1 MKTIDAITTSDFSW
15 GAVLS
20 NAEALSDQ
28 TVTVKTQNAVL
39 GDEVI
44 LTLNSV
50 IYRQPVVVGQVEQAI
65 ITIPASDL
73 QALQSTT
80 QVQTYTMT
88 ADMSGATQVTSDSF
102 TVDIK
107 QEIKTIRARSPFF
120 IRTPVETSTDL
131 DHFDITIRIVSGD
144 ATSSAQNDFA
154 DTVEINKK
162 PIGVDD
168 SVTIDISE
176 IVSSC
181 FSQNINPI
189 GFSQSDPT
197 GIADSFR
204 RFQSL
209 WVTVEMQ
216 AKKSDGT
223 NIGSLT
229 TETFLAQEGYNTF
242 LEGVN
247 DTTKKNALITATNI
261 QYKKGDTIS
270 IPVNSETVTS
280 VDFFETPSASAIHT
294 VNVTDDA
301 ANADNKITYAT
312 ASSSNLSNKDVS
324 LIKVNTAS
332 TVENLNVQ
340 AIEECKYPV
349 FKCSF
354 LNRWGA
360 YQDVYFF
367 KKSTENLQ
375 ANRKNFNRSIFTP
388 SYSYEDSGT
397 QTVFNTY
404 STNQHS
410 KKAFNT
416 NGNENLVL
424 NTGFVSESMNE
435 TFKELLM
442 SEHVYLTDSSNIF
455 PVNITDSNF
464 IYKTSVNDRLI
475 NYTMNFEK
483 SFSYINNVR

>member
-1 MKTIDAITTSDFSW
+1 MSTI
-15 GAVLS
+15 
-20 NAEALSDQ
+20 
-28 TVTVKTQNAVL
+28 
-39 GDEVI
+39 
-44 LTLNSV
+44 
-50 IYRQPVVVGQVEQAI
+50 
-65 ITIPASDL
+65 
-73 QALQSTT
+73 
-80 QVQTYTMT
+80 
-88 ADMSGATQVTSDSF
+88 
-102 TVDIK
+102 
-107 QEIKTIRARSPFF
+107 IRARSPFF
-120 IRTPVETSTDL
+120 IRTQEITETEL
-131 DHFDITIRIVSGD
+131 DHFNITIGIVSGD
-144 ATSSAQNDFA
+144 LNSSVANDFSE
-154 DTVEINKK
+154 TVIINKK
-162 PIGVDD
+162 PIGGEN
-168 SVTIDISE
+168 SVTFDISE

-189 GFSQSDPT
+189 GFTRQNPT

-209 WVTVEMQ
+209 WVTVTIQGKE
-216 AKKSDGT
+216 SDGT
-223 NIGSLT
+223 NLKAAVT
-229 TETFLAQEGYNTF
+229 QTYLAQDGYNTF

-247 DTTKKNALITATNI
+247 DTTTKNALMTATNI

-270 IPVNSETVTS
+270 IPVNTETVTS
-280 VDFFETPSASAIHT
+280 VVFFTGTPPTTIQHT
-294 VNVTDDA
+294 EIISDDA
-301 ANADNKITYAT
+301 NNADNKITYAT
-312 ASSSNLSNKDVS
+312 ATDSDLGGRHVGK
-324 LIKVNTAS
+324 IQITAS
-332 TVENLNVQ
+332 SGLDIILVEP
-340 AIEECKYPV
+340 IEECKYPV

-367 KKSTENLQ
+367 KKSTESLQ
-375 ANRKNFNRSIFTP
+375 ANRENFNRSIFTT
-388 SYSYEDSGT
+388 SYSYEDSGS

-410 KKAFNT
+410 KKTFNT

-442 SEHVYLTDSSNIF
+442 SEHVYLTDSSNTF

>member
-1 MKTIDAITTSDFSW
+1 MSTILPITTSDFSW

-20 NAEALSDQ
+20 NVEALSDQ
-28 TVTVKTQNAVL
+28 TVTVKTQNVANSTNL
-39 GDEVI
+39 E

-50 IYRQPVVVGQVEQAI
+50 IYRQPIVTNQAI

-80 QVQTYTMT
+80 QVETYTMT
-88 ADMSGATQVTSDSF
+88 ANTLGATQVTSDAF

-131 DHFDITIRIVSGD
+131 DHFDITIGIVSGD
-144 ATSSAQNDFA
+144 VNSSAPNDFTE
-154 DTVEINKK
+154 TVEINKK
-162 PIGVDD
+162 PIGTDD

-216 AKKSDGT
+216 AKKLDGT

-247 DTTKKNALITATNI
+247 DTTKKNALITVTNI

-280 VDFFETPSASAIHT
+280 VDFFETPPPSSAIHT
-294 VNVTDDA
+294 VTVTNEA
-301 ANADNKITYAT
+301 GNADNKITYAT
-312 ASSSNLSNKDVS
+312 ASSSDLSNKDVS

-360 YQDVYFF
+360 YQDVY
-367 KKSTENLQ
+367 
-375 ANRKNFNRSIFTP
+375 
-388 SYSYEDSGT
+388 
-397 QTVFNTY
+397 
-404 STNQHS
+404 
-410 KKAFNT
+410 
-416 NGNENLVL
+416 
-424 NTGFVSESMNE
+424 
-435 TFKELLM
+435 
-442 SEHVYLTDSSNIF
+442 
-455 PVNITDSNF
+455 
-464 IYKTSVNDRLI
+464 
-475 NYTMNFEK
+475 
-483 SFSYINNVR
+483 

>member
-1 MKTIDAITTSDFSW
+1 MSTILPITTSDFSW

-20 NAEALSDQ
+20 NVEALSDQ
-28 TVTVKTQNAVL
+28 TVTVKTQNVANSTNL
-39 GDEVI
+39 E

-50 IYRQPVVVGQVEQAI
+50 IYRQPIVTNQAI

-80 QVQTYTMT
+80 QVETYTMT
-88 ADMSGATQVTSDSF
+88 ANTLGATQVTSDAF

-107 QEIKTIRARSPFF
+107 QEITTIRARSPFF

-131 DHFDITIRIVSGD
+131 DHFDITIGIVSGD
-144 ATSSAQNDFA
+144 VNSSAPNDFTE
-154 DTVEINKK
+154 TVEINKK
-162 PIGVDD
+162 PIGTDD

-216 AKKSDGT
+216 AKKLDGT

-247 DTTKKNALITATNI
+247 DTTKKNALITVTNI

-280 VDFFETPSASAIHT
+280 VDFFETPPPSSAIHT
-294 VNVTDDA
+294 VTVTNEA
-301 ANADNKITYAT
+301 GNADNKITYAT
-312 ASSSNLSNKDVS
+312 ASSSDLSNKDVS

-367 KKSTENLQ
+367 KKSTESLQ
-375 ANRKNFNRSIFTP
+375 ANRENFNRSIFTP
-388 SYSYEDSGT
+388 RYRYEDSGF

-442 SEHVYLTDSSNIF
+442 SEHVYLTDISNTF

>member
-1 MKTIDAITTSDFSW
+1 MSTI
-15 GAVLS
+15 
-20 NAEALSDQ
+20 
-28 TVTVKTQNAVL
+28 
-39 GDEVI
+39 
-44 LTLNSV
+44 
-50 IYRQPVVVGQVEQAI
+50 
-65 ITIPASDL
+65 
-73 QALQSTT
+73 
-80 QVQTYTMT
+80 
-88 ADMSGATQVTSDSF
+88 
-102 TVDIK
+102 
-107 QEIKTIRARSPFF
+107 IRTRSPFF
-120 IRTPVETSTDL
+120 IRTPEETSSDL
-131 DHFDITIRIVSGD
+131 DHFDITITIVSGD
-144 ATSSAQNDFA
+144 STSSAQNDFA
-154 DTVEINKK
+154 ETVEISKK
-162 PIGVDD
+162 PIGTEN
-168 SVTIDISE
+168 SATIDISE

-181 FSQNINPI
+181 FSQNINSS
-189 GFSQSDPT
+189 GVS
-197 GIADSFR
+197 DSFR
-204 RFQSL
+204 KFQSL
-209 WVTVEMQ
+209 WVTIEIQ

-223 NIGSLT
+223 NIGSST
-229 TETFLAQEGYNTF
+229 TQTFLSQEGYNTF

-247 DTTKKNALITATNI
+247 DTTTKNTLITATNI

-270 IPVNSETVTS
+270 IPVNTETVTS
-280 VDFFETPSASAIHT
+280 VEFFESQSTFSPEFT
-294 VNVTDDA
+294 VNISDNA
-301 ANADNKITYAT
+301 NNADNKITYAT
-312 ASSSNLSNKDVS
+312 ASSSDLSNKDVTH
-324 LIKVNTAS
+324 IKVNLAS
-332 TVENLNVQ
+332 GRETFNVEP
-340 AIEECKYPV
+340 IEECKYPV

-375 ANRKNFNRSIFTP
+375 ANRENFNRSIFTT

-404 STNQHS
+404 STNEHS

-442 SEHVYLTDSSNIF
+442 SEHVYLTDSSNTF

>member
-1 MKTIDAITTSDFSW
+1 MSTITPITTSDFSW

-20 NAEALSDQ
+20 NIEALSDQ
-28 TVTVKTQNAVL
+28 TVTVKTQNAPSQ
-39 GDEVI
+39 D
-44 LTLNSV
+44 LTLELNSV
-50 IYRQPVVVGQVEQAI
+50 RYTERTLNNQVI

-80 QVQTYTMT
+80 QVETYTMT
-88 ADMSGATQVTSDSF
+88 AEMLGATSVTSDAF

-107 QEIKTIRARSPFF
+107 QEIKTIRTRSPFF
-120 IRTPVETSTDL
+120 IRTPEETSTDL
-131 DHFDITIRIVSGD
+131 DHFDITIAIVSGD
-144 ATSSAQNDFA
+144 VNSSAPNDFGE
-154 DTVEINKK
+154 TVQINKK
-162 PIGVDD
+162 PIGED

-216 AKKSDGT
+216 AKKLDGT

-247 DTTKKNALITATNI
+247 DTTKKNALITSTNI

-270 IPVNSETVTS
+270 IPVNSATVTS

-294 VNVTDDA
+294 VTVTNEA
-301 ANADNKITYAT
+301 GNADNKITYAT
-312 ASSSNLSNKDVS
+312 ASSSDLSNKDVS
-324 LIKVNTAS
+324 LIKVNTGS

-367 KKSTENLQ
+367 KKSTESLQ
-375 ANRKNFNRSIFTP
+375 ANRENFNRSIFTP
-388 SYSYEDSGT
+388 SYSYQDSGT

-442 SEHVYLTDSSNIF
+442 SEHVYLTDSSNTF